1 MSNNSLNPHDY
12 QLVIGYKYCAIHI
25 DLHSCIV
32 WVAKSSRNFKGSLP
46 QEAEG
51 GEEDLKNLAPE
62 EIEQGPEVEIGKE
75 EVPVIEA

>member
-25 DLHSCIV
+25 DLHSRIA
-32 WVAKSSRNFKGSLP
+32 WVVNSSKHLKGPLP

-62 EIEQGPEVEIGKE
+62 EIEQGPGPEGD
-75 EVPVIEA
+75 PVV